1 MSKHRKSARE
11 GFGNDSG
18 SPLLKSAIFTSCF
31 YFRVIKYLAN
41 FTRAILLLKGE
52 IEALEKVQKYA
63 LKVCTKSWDAS
74 YENLLSK
81 ASLPSLQQRNFFTK

>member
-1 MSKHRKSARE
+1 MSKPGKSARE
-11 GFGNDSG
+11 GFGDDSG
-18 SPLLKSAIFTSCF
+18 SSLLKSAIFTSWI
-31 YFRVIKYLAN
+31 YFRVIKYLTN
-41 FTRAILLLKGE
+41 FTCAVPLLKGE

-81 ASLPSLQQRNFFTK
+81 ASLSSLQKRSFFAN